1 MTKRALDLAKLIF
14 DAEPDALVGKPEAV
28 ERVTEVLAK
37 ICGVLHSK
45 TLAREGDDA
54 LTEAA
59 QKIARTVEREAR
71 GTLTMLRLLE
81 DDTGDPPDTIN

>member
-1 MTKRALDLAKLIF
+1 MTRRALDLAKLIF
-14 DAEPDALVGKPEAV
+14 DAEPDALAGKPEAI

-45 TLAREGDDA
+45 TLAQDGKEA
-54 LTEAA
+54 LAEAA

-71 GTLTMLRLLE
+71 ETLTMVRLLE